1 MIGSNIYPK
10 SNEINVYL
18 NDLMI
23 EVARIKTMMIH
34 RVFCIITSTAQYAP
48 LIYKL

>member
-23 EVARIKTMMIH
+23 EMARLKTMMLH
-34 RVFCIITSTAQYAP
+34 RVFCIIISTAQYVP